1 MNSKQNQK
9 DTFIKSAT
17 ILIVADIVVKILGV
31 LFKIPL
37 ANLIGEVGMG
47 YFQTAYDL
55 YLPFYS
61 VAVSGLPVLLS
72 RLVSRAVT
80 DKNNNEL
87 KESISYCRLLFAAF
101 GIIMTA
107 LVLCLGLAFCDDR
120 AKWGVF
126 VIAPCVLFSSL
137 LGVGRGYFEG
147 ISDMVPTA
155 VSQVLEALGKAVVGV
170 AAAAAL
176 KFFGLSV
183 EVQAAG
189 ATAGVLMG
197 TVAGFIYLTARLKRL
212 DGHPFGKKNGAEK
225 ETDKAK
231 NKGKNGLVQSENG
244 VFSNAADSSPLKP
257 SLFDSRMKM
266 IAAMALPIILGS
278 LVTQISGLV
287 DVLTVQNRLE
297 AMITADGSG
306 IFSVYP
312 GLSNGL
318 GGYDTANVPAYLY
331 GCFRGFATPIF
342 ALVPNVTAV
351 IGVGLVPTLTRCF
364 ESGDKSG
371 ADENLHS
378 AMKITSLVVFPAAA
392 GMLALS
398 PQILGLIYSSKP
410 FGAEIASH
418 QLRILSVCSVFAGFS
433 VPFTNI
439 LQSVGKERIPVY
451 NMLIGVALK
460 AVINLLTVQN
470 TALNVNGA
478 AIGTLVC
485 YVFIFVSDYYFIVK
499 ETGFRIAIL
508 KDVLKPFASAALSAT
523 GGYFCFVILSEHLSQ
538 KLSAVAA
545 ILAAV
550 LIYGAAVII
559 TKTVLLSDILKKTV
573 NRNLNRRK
581 K

>member
-1 MNSKQNQK
+1 MKRSLNSNQKQK

-17 ILIVADIVVKILGV
+17 ILIVADIVVKVLGV

-72 RLVSRAVT
+72 RLVSKAVT

-87 KESISYCRLLFAAF
+87 KESISYCRLLFTAF
-101 GIIMTA
+101 GVIMTVF
-107 LVLCLGLAFCDDR
+107 VLCLSLVFWDSQ
-120 AKWGVF
+120 AKTGVF
-126 VIAPCVLFSSL
+126 VIAPCVLFCSL

-147 ISDMVPTA
+147 INDMVPTA
-155 VSQVLEALGKAVVGV
+155 VSQILEALGKAVVGV
-170 AAAAAL
+170 AAAAVL
-176 KFFGLSV
+176 KSLGFSV
-183 EVQAAG
+183 GIQAAG
-189 ATAGVLMG
+189 AAAGVLSG
-197 TVAGFIYLTARLKRL
+197 TVAGFIYLTVRLKRS
-212 DGHPFGKKNGAEK
+212 DASFRKKCGVAEKKDIKYCGISEEKEKPKCIGKKDAF
-225 ETDKAK
+225 A
-231 NKGKNGLVQSENG
+231 
-244 VFSNAADSSPLKP
+244 NAAYTSPLKP
-257 SLFDSRMKM
+257 SLFDCRMK
-266 IAAMALPIILGS
+266 ALVTLALPIVLGS
-278 LVTQISGLV
+278 LVTQISGLA

-297 AMITADGSG
+297 AMIAADGSG

-312 GLSNGL
+312 DLSKGL
-318 GGYDTANVPAYLY
+318 GGYDTAHVPAFLY
-331 GCFRGFATPIF
+331 GCYRGFATPIF
-342 ALVPNVTAV
+342 ALVPNVSAV

-371 ADENLHS
+371 VDENLHT
-378 AMKITSLVVFPAAA
+378 AVKITSLVVFPAAA

-439 LQSVGKERIPVY
+439 LQSVGKERVPVY

-460 AVINLLTVQN
+460 AVINLLTVKN

-478 AIGTLVC
+478 AMGTLAC
-485 YVFIFVSDYYFIVK
+485 YMYIFLSDYYFIVK
-499 ETGFRIAIL
+499 ETGFKVAPLNDII
-508 KDVLKPFASAALSAT
+508 KPFASAVLSAA
-523 GGYFCFVILSEHLSQ
+523 GAWLCFVILSKSLSP
-538 KLSAVAA
+538 KLSTVVAM
-545 ILAAV
+545 AAAMLV
-550 LIYGAAVII
+550 YAAALTV
-559 TKTVLLSDILKKTV
+559 TKTVSLKEILK
-573 NRNLNRRK
+573 RRK
-581 K
+581 S